1 MDVDLV
7 IRAQAGDEA
16 AFQTLAAAIAPRSM
30 RVAQGILREP
40 TLAEDAMQQALVRT
54 WRQLPSLRD
63 PARFEAWSL
72 RILVNTC
79 NRQARTARRTSP
91 LPPDFEPAA
100 PEALGVV
107 LDRDRLDRAFA
118 RLPLDQRSVLVLH
131 LYLGYANA
139 ETAAILGIPEGTVRS
154 RLYHGL
160 RAMRASLDA
169 DDRSPSR
176 LTMGRSAAR

>member
-91 LPPDFEPAA
+91 LPP
-100 PEALGVV
+100 
-107 LDRDRLDRAFA
+107 
-118 RLPLDQRSVLVLH
+118 
-131 LYLGYANA
+131 
-139 ETAAILGIPEGTVRS
+139 
-154 RLYHGL
+154 
-160 RAMRASLDA
+160 
-169 DDRSPSR
+169 
-176 LTMGRSAAR
+176 